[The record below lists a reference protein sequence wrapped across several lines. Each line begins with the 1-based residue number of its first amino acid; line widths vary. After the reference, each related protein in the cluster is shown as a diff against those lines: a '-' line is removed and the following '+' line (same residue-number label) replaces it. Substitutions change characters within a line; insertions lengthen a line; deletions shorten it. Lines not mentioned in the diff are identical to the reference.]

1 VTGVAELDFFA
12 ARVRQSASLPELLGA
27 GSDAFEAIRSVAR
40 ACEDRTPELFAAFMM
55 AAGTATEARNALTGA
70 PSLPPGHSGTSSP
83 GLLVAAAADV
93 DDVAD
98 ELADLA
104 GLLARRLPDV
114 AAEAPTA
121 GDRVA
126 CHDAALAAAEIHQL
140 LTRDSG
146 ETLTG

>member
-1 VTGVAELDFFA
+1 VTGMDEIDCLA
-12 ARVRQSASLPELLGA
+12 ARVRDSASLPELLDVGF
-27 GSDAFEAIRSVAR
+27 DAFEAIRSAAR

-70 PSLPPGHSGTSSP
+70 PSLPPGHSGTSNP
-83 GLLVAAAADV
+83 GLLVTAAADV
-93 DDVAD
+93 GHVAD
-98 ELADLA
+98 KLADLA
-104 GLLARRLPDV
+104 GLMARRLPGV
-114 AAEAPTA
+114 AAAAPTA